1 MLVDVMVVKLML
13 LLLLLLLI
21 SLATYSATADGMM
34 PLLAAAELG

>member
-1 MLVDVMVVKLML
+1 MLVDVMVVKLM